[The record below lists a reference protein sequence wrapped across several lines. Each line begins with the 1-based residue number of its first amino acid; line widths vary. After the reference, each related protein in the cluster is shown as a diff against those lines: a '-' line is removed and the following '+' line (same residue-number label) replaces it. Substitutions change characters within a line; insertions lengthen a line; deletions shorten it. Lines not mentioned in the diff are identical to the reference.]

1 MRNYNTLND
10 YLKDDIVDFVKNI
23 TNGLGKVDIHFMCDI
38 LLEF

>member
-23 TNGLGKVDIHFMCDI
+23 TNRLGKVDIHFMCDM

>member
-1 MRNYNTLND
+1 MKNYNTLND

-23 TNGLGKVDIHFMCDI
+23 TSGLGKVDIHFMCVM

>member
-1 MRNYNTLND
+1 MRNYNALND

-23 TNGLGKVDIHFMCDI
+23 INGLGKADIHFMCDM